1 MTRREWLALM
11 TTLPFARLAA
21 ADRSQRV
28 AQIVSAFEKQ
38 GIHRT
43 GTDVDR
49 LSAEWLAA
57 EVRDAGLSPALEP
70 FPLSR
75 IDLVDAALTVGGR
88 RIPGVP
94 LFDAA
99 FTSAAGIEGRFG
111 PVGADAELALAESAP
126 NAAAAGVLGDARRT
140 SRYQAIV
147 RITRGGRPGLCP
159 SNADAFQKPFR
170 PPVHQLTSTH

>member
-28 AQIVSAFEKQ
+28 TQIVSAFEKQ

-43 GTDVDR
+43 GTDIDR

-70 FPLSR
+70 FSISR
-75 IDLVDAALTVGGR
+75 VDPVEAALTVGGSL
-88 RIPGVP
+88 IAGGPM
-94 LFDAA
+94 FDVG
-99 FTSAAGIEGRFG
+99 FTREASI
-111 PVGADAELALAESAP
+111 
-126 NAAAAGVLGDARRT
+126 
-140 SRYQAIV
+140 
-147 RITRGGRPGLCP
+147 
-159 SNADAFQKPFR
+159 
-170 PPVHQLTSTH
+170 